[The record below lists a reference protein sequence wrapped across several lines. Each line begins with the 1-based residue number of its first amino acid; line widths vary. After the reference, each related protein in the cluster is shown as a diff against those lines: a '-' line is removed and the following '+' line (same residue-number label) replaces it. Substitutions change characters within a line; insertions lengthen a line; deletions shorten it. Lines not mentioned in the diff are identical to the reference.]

1 MEKRVW
7 YPQLEKHQSASSSSE
22 LFGPR
27 KTSLETQ
34 GLFLALLKTIGEI
47 FSLGMKTD
55 VPLDL
60 SWWRIRAILQSN
72 SVAWF
77 HGRHIQTYQGD
88 EKWLQCYLLWH
99 RCLPNHQMPNHPC
112 TTWGVSAAPLLRL
125 SNTPN
130 YTWIDQKSGWTWP
143 DDKTKLY
150 SCQSQTAGLLYQIFH
165 NLFCSYKLTG
175 VHGK

>member
-1 MEKRVW
+1 MVS
-7 YPQLEKHQSASSSSE
+7 HQSASSSSE

-34 GLFLALLKTIGEI
+34 GLFLALIKTIGEI
-47 FSLGMKTD
+47 FSLCIENRCAAGPFL
-55 VPLDL
+55 V
-60 SWWRIRAILQSN
+60 
-72 SVAWF
+72 
-77 HGRHIQTYQGD
+77 TYQGNIAVKLCGLISWMAYSNLSRRWKVAPALPFMAQMFAKSPLH
-88 EKWLQCYLLWH
+88 ELGVSQLLLWLD
-99 RCLPNHQMPNHPC
+99 CPIPQ
-112 TTWGVSAAPLLRL
+112 
-125 SNTPN
+125 
-130 YTWIDQKSGWTWP
+130 TWIDQKSGWTWP